1 MRAFP
6 IDWYAFGSPIS
17 SLSGLERARANKGET
32 MRKLLTAVAVVI
44 LLSLVGCGEP
54 EPELETTTLL
64 EDLPEEFVAEPETGV
79 GTDTVATEPAAVDP
93 VTDAAP
99 PPAGPAAESEAE
111 GAPGEL
117 PRTHTVDLGGAMHAP
132 GYDNPTRRCA
142 TCHGSDLTGGRKA
155 ESSCFDC
162 HDQNWD

>member
-1 MRAFP
+1 MR
-6 IDWYAFGSPIS
+6 
-17 SLSGLERARANKGET
+17 R
-32 MRKLLTAVAVVI
+32 LLTAVAVVI

-64 EDLPEEFVAEPETGV
+64 DQPDEFVTEPET
-79 GTDTVATEPAAVDP
+79 DAVATEPAAVDP
-93 VTDAAP
+93 VTDAVP
-99 PPAGPAAESEAE
+99 PPADPEAE
-111 GAPGEL
+111 GEPGEL

>member
-1 MRAFP
+1 MRTF
-6 IDWYAFGSPIS
+6 F
-17 SLSGLERARANKGET
+17 
-32 MRKLLTAVAVVI
+32 TAVAVVI
-44 LLSLVGCGEP
+44 LLSLSGCGEP
-54 EPELETTTLL
+54 EAELETTTLL
-64 EDLPEEFVAEPETGV
+64 EGQPEEFLAEPEPDV
-79 GTDTVATEPAAVDP
+79 MTDTVATEPGAVDP
-93 VTDAAP
+93 VTGAAP
-99 PPAGPAAESEAE
+99 PPADPVAESEAE

-142 TCHGSDLTGGRKA
+142 TCHGSDLTGGRRA